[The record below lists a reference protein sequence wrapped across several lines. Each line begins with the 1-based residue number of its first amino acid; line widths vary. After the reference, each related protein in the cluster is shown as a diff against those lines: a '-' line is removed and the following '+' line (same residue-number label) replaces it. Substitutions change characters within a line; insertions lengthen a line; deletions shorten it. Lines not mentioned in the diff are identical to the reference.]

1 MSLTKVSYSMI
12 EGATVN
18 VLDYGASN
26 NNTNTAATT
35 VAIQAA
41 INTGKN
47 VYFPGGDYSLND
59 ELTVF
64 SAGQILFGDSFG
76 NTGLVQTNVN
86 KNCITVNN
94 KARVQVKNLKMTA
107 AGSNTQAGLYVT
119 GSPYSTFSSLE
130 INSFNH
136 GVYVYQGSLTYYN
149 ELFVINSRSHGMRI
163 SGIADGCVDT
173 TVTSS
178 YIAGSGTA
186 GTGNNVY
193 IEGQASGIYFNKVD
207 LYLAA
212 GYGIFM
218 EQGGGAQPPNAGFF
232 NQCIMDQNT
241 AGGVRINAGLL
252 FEFNNCWTS
261 GLGDGYWFDT
271 AMADA
276 RIIGGEVF
284 NMGSH
289 GVKIKGTRCSVVGTN
304 IRGSGQSIV
313 NTFDGVRIEGA
324 SSALVS
330 GVNFD
335 GDFNSV
341 DTTRYGVSIQSGGA
355 SNCYITGCVFSN
367 MATGN
372 FIDEG
377 GSTANNRF
385 LDQFQSGS
393 VSIADTATATL
404 YTFPSQLQGNYL
416 FFAGQSSNS
425 NGTIRAMAYV
435 RVGSGSLAVSSIVAS
450 SATLSASGLSVQI
463 TNSAG
468 GPVTFDYS
476 WIKL

>member
-18 VLDYGASN
+18 VLDYGAFN
-26 NNTNTAATT
+26 DNTNTSVTT
-35 VAIQAA
+35 AAIQAA

-47 VYFPGGDYSLND
+47 VYFPSGDYSLDN

-94 KARVQVKNLKMTA
+94 KARVQVRNLKMSA

-119 GSPYSTFSSLE
+119 GSAYSTFSSLE
-130 INSFNH
+130 INNFYH
-136 GVYVYQGSLTYYN
+136 GVHVYQAGLTYYS
-149 ELFVINSRSHGMRI
+149 ELFVVNSRSHGMRI
-163 SGIADGCVDT
+163 SGITDGCVDT
-173 TVTSS
+173 TVTRS
-178 YIAGSGTA
+178 YFGGSGTA
-186 GTGNNVY
+186 GTG
-193 IEGQASGIYFNKVD
+193 QASGIYFSMVD
-207 LYLAA
+207 LYLAS

-218 EQGGGAQPPNAGFF
+218 EQGGGAQAPNAGFF
-232 NQCIMDQNT
+232 NQCIIDQNT
-241 AGGVRINAGLL
+241 AGAVRINAGLL

-276 RIIGGEVF
+276 RIIGGEIF

-289 GVKIKGTRCSVVGTN
+289 GVKILGTRCSVVGTN

-324 SSALVS
+324 TSALVS

-341 DTTRYGVSIQSGGA
+341 DTTRYGVSIKSGGA
-355 SNCYITGCVFSN
+355 SNSYITGCVFSN
-367 MATGN
+367 MASGN

-385 LDQFQSGS
+385 LDQLQSGS
-393 VSIADTATATL
+393 ASIADAATATL

-416 FFAGQSSNS
+416 FFAGQAGNA
-425 NGTIRAMAYV
+425 NGGIRAMAYV

-450 SATLSASGLSVQI
+450 SATLSGSGFNVQI

-468 GPVTFDYS
+468 GAVTFDYS

>member
-1 MSLTKVSYSMI
+1 VERLAQ
-12 EGATVN
+12 E
-18 VLDYGASN
+18 
-26 NNTNTAATT
+26 
-35 VAIQAA
+35 
-41 INTGKN
+41 
-47 VYFPGGDYSLND
+47 
-59 ELTVF
+59 
-64 SAGQILFGDSFG
+64 
-76 NTGLVQTNVN
+76 
-86 KNCITVNN
+86 ITYT
-94 KARVQVKNLKMTA
+94 LK
-107 AGSNTQAGLYVT
+107 
-119 GSPYSTFSSLE
+119 
-130 INSFNH
+130 
-136 GVYVYQGSLTYYN
+136 
-149 ELFVINSRSHGMRI
+149 
-163 SGIADGCVDT
+163 
-173 TVTSS
+173 
-178 YIAGSGTA
+178 
-186 GTGNNVY
+186 
-193 IEGQASGIYFNKVD
+193 ASGIYFNKVD

>member
-193 IEGQASGIYFNKVD
+193 IEGIRY
-207 LYLAA
+207 
-212 GYGIFM
+212 IF
-218 EQGGGAQPPNAGFF
+218 Q
-232 NQCIMDQNT
+232 
-241 AGGVRINAGLL
+241 
-252 FEFNNCWTS
+252 
-261 GLGDGYWFDT
+261 
-271 AMADA
+271 
-276 RIIGGEVF
+276 
-284 NMGSH
+284 
-289 GVKIKGTRCSVVGTN
+289 
-304 IRGSGQSIV
+304 
-313 NTFDGVRIEGA
+313 
-324 SSALVS
+324 
-330 GVNFD
+330 
-335 GDFNSV
+335 
-341 DTTRYGVSIQSGGA
+341 
-355 SNCYITGCVFSN
+355 
-367 MATGN
+367 
-372 FIDEG
+372 
-377 GSTANNRF
+377 
-385 LDQFQSGS
+385 
-393 VSIADTATATL
+393 
-404 YTFPSQLQGNYL
+404 
-416 FFAGQSSNS
+416 
-425 NGTIRAMAYV
+425 
-435 RVGSGSLAVSSIVAS
+435 
-450 SATLSASGLSVQI
+450 
-463 TNSAG
+463 
-468 GPVTFDYS
+468 
-476 WIKL
+476 